1 MNRTPIASPLLL
13 VGRDATE
20 TWHGSDDEYREVG
33 ISSGKQRLKRCA
45 FLGTYLVRLP
55 RTGLERCRSAVD
67 ATREAS
73 GALVA

>member
-33 ISSGKQRLKRCA
+33 ISSGKQPLKRCA
-45 FLGTYLVRLP
+45 FVGTNPDGRADNFP
-55 RTGLERCRSAVD
+55 FARDTTRIRTTPPQS
-67 ATREAS
+67 
-73 GALVA
+73 